1 MQCPKC
7 GAEQHPDS
15 LYCTKC
21 FCVFAPDRRLYDDS
35 EKGQAEYEA
44 EIERRK
50 FFAKRAGESHERT
63 EELNRQ
69 SGTMKTVLIIGIAVI
84 AAIFIFGMAI
94 AMSSNRSSYIS
105 TSSGN
110 SYSSSSYI
118 SEDVKAAL
126 WALAQEAVKN
136 NLKAPSTAQFPA
148 SYGSSDV
155 SFGRDGDL
163 YTVSA
168 WVDADNGFGAT
179 LRTDFKVYAE
189 LDGVTLKLDH
199 IEFEE

>member
-7 GAEQHPDS
+7 GAELHPDS
-15 LYCTKC
+15 QYCTKC

-50 FFAKRAGESHERT
+50 FFAKRSRESHERI

-69 SGTMKTVLIIGIAVI
+69 TSTSKKALIIVI
-84 AAIFIFGMAI
+84 SVFAALFIFGMAI
-94 AMSSNRSSYIS
+94 TMSSSRSSYS
-105 TSSGN
+105 SPSSGGP
-110 SYSSSSYI
+110 YSSSSYM

-136 NLKAPSTAQFPA
+136 SLKAPSTAQFPA
-148 SYGSSDV
+148 SYDSSGV
-155 SFGRDGDL
+155 SFGREGDL

-168 WVDADNGFGAT
+168 WVDAENGFGAT

-199 IEFEE
+199 VEFEE